1 MGFLRLVNI
10 FSMTMPTPRAIEAKS
25 TLLQYAGLL
34 HYTDISHSALAS
46 SLPRISPQR
55 TSTSPSLIRSV
66 TTFLSQLCITLLH
79 PRFLLS
85 CPVFFL
91 HLPAY
96 TFARFAGR
104 YLADPRLDEAISQ
117 YKIIFGGL
125 GMGLSYAGLTSI
137 VVRWMRR
144 VGDDRVG
151 GIYRWEWVNKV
162 LDVVGE
168 LGRVT
173 EAGED
178 WFRWSRS
185 VLAIGAIAYGVAWVS
200 VKWHNAMILSS

>member
-1 MGFLRLVNI
+1 
-10 FSMTMPTPRAIEAKS
+10 
-25 TLLQYAGLL
+25 
-34 HYTDISHSALAS
+34 
-46 SLPRISPQR
+46 
-55 TSTSPSLIRSV
+55 
-66 TTFLSQLCITLLH
+66 
-79 PRFLLS
+79 
-85 CPVFFL
+85 
-91 HLPAY
+91 
-96 TFARFAGR
+96 
-104 YLADPRLDEAISQ
+104 
-117 YKIIFGGL
+117 
-125 GMGLSYAGLTSI
+125 MGLSYAGLTSI

-144 VGDDRVG
+144 VGDDRAG